1 MCTSL
6 FSVLWEKGARE
17 CKLHVRCP
25 LGYNGRC
32 VLPTDAFFNFI
43 FTACRALYVSGAMHL
58 SEGFFQKWLGA
69 FNQSGIL
76 ILALQC
82 SGGLAQ

>member
-6 FSVLWEKGARE
+6 FSVPWEKGAHE

-25 LGYNGRC
+25 WGYNGRC
-32 VLPTDAFFNFI
+32 VLPTDAFFHFI
-43 FTACRALYVSGAMHL
+43 FAACHALYVSEAVHL

-69 FNQSGIL
+69 FNQGRIL
-76 ILALQC
+76 ISALQC